1 MSTPADEDRHW
12 LAHRRPEQMIFTDD
26 GALRFTNPETA
37 VLRGSK
43 EQGRT

>member
-1 MSTPADEDRHW
+1 
-12 LAHRRPEQMIFTDD
+12 MIFTDD